1 MQVTETLTE
10 GLRREFRVVLP
21 ATDLTTRV
29 QERLTALKDRV
40 RINGFRPGKV
50 PVDHLKRLY
59 GRAAMAE
66 ALEAAVQD
74 ATAQIVSDRGFKL
87 ATEPKITLPE
97 DQSMMEG
104 VIAGKS
110 DLDYTVAIEILP
122 EVKLANFKDIAL
134 EKPVA
139 PVSDAE
145 VDEALGKIAQ
155 QNRPYSAKAEGA
167 KAEKDDR
174 VVISF
179 VGRIEGNTFDGGTG
193 EDVAVQLG
201 SGAFIPGFEDQL
213 IGVAAGERRDVSV
226 TFPQNYLSEALAG
239 KSAVFDVT
247 AKSIETPGEVVI
259 DDAFAKGL
267 GLESLAKLK
276 DAVKARIEQEH
287 GAQTRGKLKLKLLD
301 ALDERHKFEASPTLV
316 EQEFEN
322 IWRTVTG
329 ELQSEGRSFADEG
342 TSEEAARADYRR
354 IAERRVRLGLVISEI
369 GERNSIKVTEEELNR
384 ALAERVRQF
393 PGQEQQIFDH
403 YRKNPQALATLRG
416 PIYEEKVVD
425 FLLELANVTEKT
437 VTREELFNSEDD
449 KRTA

>member
-21 ATDLTTRV
+21 ATDLTARV
-29 QERLTALKDRV
+29 HERLTALKDRV

-74 ATAQIVSDRGFKL
+74 ATAQIVSERGFRL

-97 DQSMMEG
+97 DQSLVEG

-122 EVKLANFKDIAL
+122 EIKLANFKDIAL
-134 EKPVA
+134 EKLVA

-145 VDEALGKIAQ
+145 IDEAVGKIAQ
-155 QNRPYSAKAEGA
+155 QNRPYSDKGENA

-179 VGRIEGNTFDGGTG
+179 VGRIDGNTFDGGTG
-193 EDVAVQLG
+193 EDVAVHLG
-201 SGAFIPGFEDQL
+201 SGAFVPGFEDQL
-213 IGVAAGERRDVSV
+213 IGIAAGERCDLSV
-226 TFPQNYLSEALAG
+226 TFPQNYLSDALAG

-247 AKSIETPGEVVI
+247 AKSIETPGTVTI
-259 DDAFAKGL
+259 DDAFAKTL

-287 GAQTRGKLKLKLLD
+287 AAHTRAKLKLKLLN
-301 ALDERHKFEASPTLV
+301 ALDEQHKFEVSPSLV

-322 IWRTVTG
+322 VWRAVTG
-329 ELQSEGRSFADEG
+329 ELQSEGRTFADEG
-342 TSEEAARADYRR
+342 TTEEKARAEYRQ

-369 GERNSIKVTEEELNR
+369 GQKNNIKVADEELNR
-384 ALAERVRQF
+384 ALAERVRQY
-393 PGQEQQIFDH
+393 PGQEQQIFDY
-403 YRKNPQALATLRG
+403 YRKNPTALASLRG

-437 VTREELFNSEDD
+437 VTREELFKSED
-449 KRTA
+449 TELPA

>member
-1 MQVTETLTE
+1 MQITETLTE

-21 ATDLTTRV
+21 ASDLTNRV
-29 QERLTALKDRV
+29 QERLTALKDQI

-50 PVDHLKRLY
+50 PVEHLKRLY

-74 ATAQIVSDRGFKL
+74 VTAQIVSERGFKL
-87 ATEPKITLPE
+87 AVEPKITLPE
-97 DQSMMEG
+97 DKSMVEG
-104 VIAGKS
+104 VIAGKA
-110 DLDYTVAIEILP
+110 DLDYTVALEILP
-122 EVKLANFKDIAL
+122 EVKLADFKEIAL

-139 PVSDAE
+139 PVTEAE
-145 VDEALGKIAQ
+145 IDEAIGKIAQ
-155 QNRPYSAKAEGA
+155 QNRPYSAKAEGS

-179 VGRIEGNTFDGGTG
+179 VGRIDGKTFDGGTG
-193 EDVAVQLG
+193 EDVAVHLG
-201 SGAFIPGFEDQL
+201 SGVFIPGFEDQL
-213 IGVAAGERRDVSV
+213 IGITPGEQRNVSV
-226 TFPQNYLSEALAG
+226 TFPQNYLSDALAG

-247 AKSIETPGEVVI
+247 AKSIEAPGEVTI

-267 GLESLAKLK
+267 GLESLDKLK

-287 GAQTRGKLKLKLLD
+287 AARTRNEIKLKLLD
-301 ALDERHKFEASPTLV
+301 ALDERHKFEVSPSLV

-322 IWRTVTG
+322 VWRTVSG
-329 ELQSEGRSFADEG
+329 ELQSEGRTFADEG
-342 TSEEAARADYRR
+342 TTEEEARAEYRR
-354 IAERRVRLGLVISEI
+354 IAERRIRLGLVISEI
-369 GERNSIKVTEEELNR
+369 GEKNNIKVTDEELNR

-393 PGQEQQIFDH
+393 PGQEQQVFDY

-437 VTREELFNSEDD
+437 VTREELFKSEGD
-449 KRTA
+449 KQPA